1 MELLKFLKIRLGSGL
16 IRSAAIGMSLVLVGG
31 ACKFPF
37 ETRTPE
43 PPRGQKSNWIPP
55 TAANLVLTNMEFA
68 IRERNSLNYLRCLS
82 DSAVTGKR
90 FRFNADPLV
99 SKNYPTLFS
108 SWNKSNEESYINQL
122 FVSYLPKDSISQIQ
136 LVFQRENVYQDSTIF
151 LYNYKLK
158 IGHTYASDQCP
169 RLVEGQAEFRLIRN
183 ELGEWSIYHWTD
195 YRTGEKETWSQ
206 IKACL
211 GG

>member
-1 MELLKFLKIRLGSGL
+1 MKLIEILKTPIQRYYSRY
-16 IRSAAIGMSLVLVGG
+16 IAIGLGVVLLTT
-31 ACKFPF
+31 ACKWPF

-43 PPRGQKSNWIPP
+43 PPKGQKSNWMPP
-55 TAANLVLTNMEFA
+55 TSANIVITNMEFA

-82 DSAVTGKR
+82 DSLGTGKR

-108 SWNKSNEESYINQL
+108 GWTKGNEETYINQL
-122 FVSYLPKDSISQIQ
+122 FVSYLPKDSTSQIQ
-136 LVFQRENVYQDSTIF
+136 LVFQRENVFQDSTIF

-158 IGHTYASDQCP
+158 LGHTFASDQCP
-169 RLVEGQAEFRLIRN
+169 RLVEGQAEFRLIRD
-183 ELGEWSIYHWTD
+183 ELGEWSIYYWAD
-195 YRTGEKETWSQ
+195 YRIGKKETWSQ